1 MSAPTF
7 VAGTRKAHKSTMHAT
22 SHLRALRLCV
32 SATLCLT
39 GAVLAAGPA
48 SPAQLRYQQERA
60 VCMSGSSTQDRATC
74 LQEAGAALQ
83 EAGRGGLDSGGERSF
98 TRNQMQR
105 CDALPP
111 TERQDCALRMQ
122 GQGQTSGSAQ
132 QGGILREV
140 TRPVP

>member
-1 MSAPTF
+1 MT
-7 VAGTRKAHKSTMHAT
+7 T
-22 SHLRALRLCV
+22 SYQGMALRLCAGV
-32 SATLCLT
+32 SFGLC

-48 SPAQLRYQQERA
+48 SPAQLRYQQDRA
-60 VCMSGSSTQDRATC
+60 ACMSGTSNQDRATC
-74 LQEAGAALQ
+74 LKEAGAALQ
-83 EAGRGGLDSGGERSF
+83 EAGRGGLDTSSERAF

-140 TRPVP
+140 TRPVAPP